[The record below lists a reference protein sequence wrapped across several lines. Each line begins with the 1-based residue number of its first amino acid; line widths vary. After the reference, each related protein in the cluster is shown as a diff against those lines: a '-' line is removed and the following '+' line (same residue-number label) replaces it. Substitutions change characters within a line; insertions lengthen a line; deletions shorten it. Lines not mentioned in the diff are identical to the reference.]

1 MENIKALF
9 IDCDGVLYNDA
20 ENADDNI
27 VNISL
32 GKTLAPYGISMD
44 EFNQTRA
51 ALKEEGIRGLFNSA
65 LDLCH
70 RYHIEFSD
78 FAVNMVNNTDYSQIP
93 SDPEMLGLLKK
104 VGACLPVYIV
114 TNNTA
119 PHLIKIFNQLR
130 GKVSSQNPQEELGIH
145 LISIEDTLAFDRE
158 CQRTIFHPKQ
168 MKDQFKKLCAQLD
181 LLPGQVALIDD
192 TERIRKKAEKQ
203 GMHTI
208 ATDGPEDTK
217 ETLRRV
223 IHEKSKP
230 ERVVSIRKTRGGL
243 GD

>member
-1 MENIKALF
+1 MKNVKALF

-65 LDLCH
+65 LDLCR

-78 FAVNMVNNTDYSQIP
+78 FAINMVNNTDYSEIP
-93 SDPEMLGLLKK
+93 NDPEMLALLKK
-104 VGACLPVYIV
+104 VATCIPVYIV

-119 PHLIKIFNQLR
+119 PHLIKIFDQLR
-130 GKVSSQNPQEELGIH
+130 GKSSSQSPQEELGIH
-145 LISIEDTLAFDRE
+145 LISIEDTLEFDRE
-158 CQRTIFHPKQ
+158 CQRAIFHPKQ
-168 MKDQFKKLCAQLD
+168 MKEQFKKLCAHLD
-181 LLPGQVALIDD
+181 LLPEQVALIDD

-203 GMHTI
+203 GLCTI
-208 ATDGPEDTK
+208 AVDGPEDTK
-217 ETLRRV
+217 ETLRKV

-230 ERVVSIRKTRGGL
+230 ERVVPLRETRGFFGR
-243 GD
+243 

>member
-51 ALKEEGIRGLFNSA
+51 ALKEEGIRGLFNSV
-65 LDLCH
+65 LDLCN
-70 RYHIEFSD
+70 RYHIKFDD
-78 FAVNMVNNTDYSQIP
+78 FAVKMVNNTDYSQIP
-93 SDPEMLGLLKK
+93 NDPEMLELLKK
-104 VGACLPVYIV
+104 VATCVPVYIV

-119 PHLIKIFNQLR
+119 PHLIKIFDLLR
-130 GKVSSQNPQEELGIH
+130 GKTSPQSPQEELGIH

-168 MKDQFKKLCAQLD
+168 MKDQFKKLCAQVD
-181 LLPGQVALIDD
+181 LLPEQVALIDD

-203 GMHTI
+203 GVVPI
-208 ATDGPEDTK
+208 ATEGPQETK
-217 ETLRRV
+217 EILRRI

-230 ERVVSIRKTRGGL
+230 ERAVFIREARCCAGR
-243 GD
+243 